1 MRKLIWGFAGRTY
14 HIVGNLT
21 QWPIYIHVSYE
32 NTFDNTD
39 QDSQQGIAWACA
51 PPPLPLNQDFAS
63 FVLFTDAILNVLVV
77 KFDKKYI

>member
-1 MRKLIWGFAGRTY
+1 M
-14 HIVGNLT
+14 
-21 QWPIYIHVSYE
+21 QWPIYSHVSYE

-51 PPPLPLNQDFAS
+51 PPPPPLPLNQDFVS